1 MSRKLRLSSMV
12 FTTWLMVIIAFQL
25 FRRTFDLEIFFVLA
39 LIGLLVTVIL
49 IDTSSVQPRY
59 LRRMKYMVAASL
71 LIFGYIVA
79 NRIVEILVQ

>member
-12 FTTWLMVIIAFQL
+12 FTTWLMVIIAFMLLRQ
-25 FRRTFDLEIFFVLA
+25 TFDLEIFFVLA
-39 LIGLLVTVIL
+39 LIGLLVVVVM

-59 LRRMKYMVAASL
+59 IRRMKYVVATAF

-79 NRIVEILVQ
+79 NRIVEILAR